1 MNIFRSLPFIDGPGQ
16 MNIVKSTE
24 KCKLDE
30 NIFSMINLY
39 EGLKTFP
46 SLSKQLTCKGLL
58 FTNYECPQPT
68 SKQGF
73 FIECNH
79 IAYVLSGRR
88 IFHKHQSR
96 WELKEGTCV
105 FIKKGAHIAEKP
117 KDEEWCVMV
126 FFMPDNFLAQ
136 VINENRKS
144 LPLKDLPGVGADHVL
159 PLDVNDLSKS
169 FFLSMPPYFSQV
181 PPPAENL
188 LELKFKELLLSL
200 LTNKNNKHLLAYL
213 NNLSNNKFDSL
224 AEVMEKNYSFNLTLA
239 EYAKLAC
246 KSIPTF
252 KREFKRMFND
262 TPAKW
267 ILKKRLALAADLLE
281 NTSLSIGEIVFECG
295 FENQTHFSRVFKD
308 KMGVQ
313 PSQFRVRIRS

>member
-1 MNIFRSLPFIDGPGQ
+1 MIQAG
-16 MNIVKSTE
+16 IVESAE
-24 KCKLDE
+24 KCKLG
-30 NIFSMINLY
+30 NSICRMINLY
-39 EGLKTFP
+39 EGLKSFP
-46 SLSKQLTCKGLL
+46 SLSKQLDCRGLL
-58 FTNYECPQPT
+58 FTNYECPQPEG
-68 SKQGF
+68 KERF
-73 FIECNH
+73 FVECH
-79 IAYVLSGRR
+79 FIAYVLSGRR
-88 IFHKHQSR
+88 IFHKSHTS

-105 FIKKGAHIAEKP
+105 FVKKGTHISEKLS
-117 KDEEWCVMV
+117 DEEWCVMV

-136 VINENRKS
+136 VINENRKA
-144 LPLKDLPGVGADHVL
+144 LPLKDLPEISPDHVL

-181 PPPAENL
+181 PPPPENL

-213 NNLSNNKFDSL
+213 TNLSNQKFESL
-224 AEVMEKNYSFNLTLA
+224 AEVMENNYSFNLTLA
-239 EYAKLAC
+239 DYAKLAC

-252 KREFKRMFND
+252 KREFKKVFKD

-267 ILKKRLALAADLLE
+267 ILKRRLELAADLLE
-281 NTSLSIGEIVFECG
+281 NTSLTIGQIVFECG

-313 PSQFRVRIRS
+313 PSQFRIKVRSDMV

>member
-1 MNIFRSLPFIDGPGQ
+1 
-16 MNIVKSTE
+16 
-24 KCKLDE
+24 
-30 NIFSMINLY
+30 MINLY

-46 SLSKQLTCKGLL
+46 SLSKQLTCGGLL

-68 SKQGF
+68 SKQRF
-73 FIECNH
+73 FVECSF
-79 IAYVLSGRR
+79 IAYVVSGRR
-88 IFHKHQSR
+88 IFHKNQNR

-105 FIKKGAHIAEKP
+105 FVKKGTHIAEKP
-117 KDEEWCVMV
+117 GDEEWCVMV
-126 FFMPDNFLAQ
+126 FFMPDNFLTQ

-144 LPLKDLPGVGADHVL
+144 LPLKDLPEIGSEHVL
-159 PLDVNDLSKS
+159 SLDVNDLSKS

-181 PPPAENL
+181 PPPPENL

-200 LTNKNNKHLLAYL
+200 LTNKENKHLLAYL
-213 NNLSNNKFDSL
+213 NNLCNDKFQSL
-224 AEVMEKNYSFNLTLA
+224 AELMENNYPFNLTLV

-246 KSIPTF
+246 KSVPTF
-252 KREFKRMFND
+252 KREFKRIFKD

-267 ILKKRLALAADLLE
+267 ILKKRLDLAADLLE
-281 NTSLSIGEIVFECG
+281 NTSLTIGEIVFECG

-313 PSQFRVRIRS
+313 PSQFRLKLQAT